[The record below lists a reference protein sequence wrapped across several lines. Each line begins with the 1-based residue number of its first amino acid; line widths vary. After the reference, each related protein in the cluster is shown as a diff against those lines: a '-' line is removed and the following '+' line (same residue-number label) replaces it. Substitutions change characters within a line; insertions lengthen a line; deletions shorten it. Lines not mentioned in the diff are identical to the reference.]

1 MRYFLRD
8 SANSLWQYRA
18 RNFFSVTIICLSF
31 LILGVFFSLSNNLQ
45 HMASQLA
52 ENMVVV
58 FFLDPDISARDLSLV
73 EERIKSSPAVVRVNH
88 ISREQAMERFKKNFP
103 ELGEIIKNLG
113 ANPFP
118 PSLEAT
124 LQREVF
130 MSDEILGFIDEIKNV
145 QGVEDIQFNREWV
158 RKMQSLSRLARA
170 VGFFLGGILILASF
184 FIISNVIRLNVF
196 SRKSEIEI
204 LRLVGATNTFIRFPF
219 LLEGVALGVLGSTL
233 SLALLFLLIKL
244 FPLYLGDSLGA
255 LREMVNFRYLSLSQS
270 LTMILGG
277 ALMGLLGSLSS
288 LSRFLKI

>member
-1 MRYFLRD
+1 
-8 SANSLWQYRA
+8 
-18 RNFFSVTIICLSF
+18 
-31 LILGVFFSLSNNLQ
+31 
-45 HMASQLA
+45 MASQLA

-58 FFLDPDISARDLSLV
+58 FFLDPDISTTDLKLV
-73 EERIKSSPAVVRVNH
+73 EERIKTSPAVVRVNH
-88 ISREQAMERFKKNFP
+88 ISREQALERFENNFP
-103 ELGEIIKNLG
+103 DLGEIIKNLG

-196 SRKSEIEI
+196 ARQSEIEI

-219 LLEGVALGVLGSTL
+219 LFEGVALGILGSSL

-255 LREMVNFRYLSLSQS
+255 LQEMVNFRYLSLSQS

-277 ALMGLLGSLSS
+277 AVMGLLGSLSS